1 MVMRVTGNWGAIMG
15 RGIQAVRPW
24 SIPLLVAIMSCSI
37 SGLVTADHPQHKV
50 EQRADL
56 WGYPLYNA
64 WVPYRKEMNRPR
76 YIGGYIAHKI
86 EPTSQEAMSWCE
98 HHANGSYHCHKPG
111 YVKMYYYRKPW
122 EVLPIDP
129 RPAVMVKP
137 NSDPASSNPASS
149 NPASSDPA
157 DNESPVTVPSKY

>member
-1 MVMRVTGNWGAIMG
+1 MLKRITQSWRALIGQGS
-15 RGIQAVRPW
+15 QAER
-24 SIPLLVAIMSCSI
+24 SCSMPLLVAII
-37 SGLVTADHPQHKV
+37 LGSGTGLANADHPQHKV
-50 EQRADL
+50 EPRADL
-56 WGYPLYNA
+56 WSYPLYNA

-111 YVKMYYYRKPW
+111 YVKMYYYPKPW

-137 NSDPASSNPASS
+137 NSDPASGDPASS
-149 NPASSDPA
+149 
-157 DNESPVTVPSKY
+157 ESPVAQPAKY